1 MFIRIVS
8 YHALHDKDVEKWM
21 QTSAS
26 ELRGVKGVRRVEY
39 FRNKD
44 DPSQYGAIML
54 FSTKED
60 LENYKKEQAGTYQTL
75 VRSIRETWMDDSKPV
90 VEQIFE
96 LLDI

>member
-1 MFIRIVS
+1 MIIRVVS

-26 ELRGVKGVRRVEY
+26 ELRGVKGVRRVEF

-44 DPSQYGAIML
+44 DPSQYGSIMH

-60 LENYKKEQAGTYQTL
+60 LDDYKKKQEGTYQKL
-75 VRSIRETWMDDSKPV
+75 VRSIRETWLDDSQPV
-90 VEQIFE
+90 TEQIFE